1 MLLYYLRFIHFVL
14 RVIEEMTPAQELE
27 KLFHQ
32 NDGIVQRYQ
41 VVEAGLRPE
50 LLSQWVEAGKAERIQ
65 RGIYRLQDF
74 EVIEHETLIELS
86 LKIPRGVVCLHSA
99 LSFHNLGTVIPSKI
113 QIAIPNHS
121 RTPKIDY
128 PPVDFFYYS
137 DKQYHYGIETHKFSG
152 RNIKVHSQEK
162 AIVDSFYQ
170 RNKLGKDVFL
180 ESLSDYLNSSQR
192 SIQKLMEAAKV
203 RRVFNTIR
211 PYIEASV

>member
-1 MLLYYLRFIHFVL
+1 
-14 RVIEEMTPAQELE
+14 MTPAQELE

-41 VVEAGLRPE
+41 VVDAGLRPE
-50 LLSQWVEAGKAERIQ
+50 LLSQWVEQGRAERLQ

-74 EVIEHETLIELS
+74 EAIEHETLIELS

-99 LSFHNLGTVIPSKI
+99 LSFHELGTVIPSEI

-121 RTPKIDY
+121 RAPKLDY
-128 PPVDFFYYS
+128 PPVNYFYYS
-137 DKQYHYGIETHKFSG
+137 DKQYNYGIEVHTFSG
-152 RNIKVHSQEK
+152 RQLKVHSQEK
-162 AIVDSFYQ
+162 ALVDSFYQ

-180 ESLSDYLNSSQR
+180 ESLQDYLASSQR
-192 SIQKLMEAAKV
+192 SIPKLIEAAKV

>member
-1 MLLYYLRFIHFVL
+1 
-14 RVIEEMTPAQELE
+14 MTPTQELE
-27 KLFHQ
+27 KLFNQ

-50 LLSQWVEAGKAERIQ
+50 LLSQWVKEGKAERLQ
-65 RGIYRLQDF
+65 RGIYRSQDS

-86 LKIPRGVVCLHSA
+86 LKIPRGVVCIHSA
-99 LSFHNLGTVIPSKI
+99 LSFHNLGTVIPSEV

-128 PPVDFFYYS
+128 PPVDYFYYS
-137 DKQYHYGIETHKFSG
+137 DKQYNYGIEIHKFSG
-152 RNIKVHSQEK
+152 RKIKVHSQEK
-162 AIVDSFYQ
+162 ALVDSFYQ

-180 ESLSDYLNSSQR
+180 ESLSDYLSSTQR
-192 SIQKLMEAAKV
+192 SIPKLIEAAKV